1 MKILGQPVVLSI
13 AAALLLLLAISHPLA
28 WLQARD
34 VNPRGQRQPDPSSRY
49 VAMLSGSEPLRKAL
63 AGHEVIGY
71 ATQSEID
78 VRTDG
83 GGQVFYYLAQYALA
97 PVLVELE
104 SSGEAVTQERDLV
117 LAVFPQAEQLRE
129 YLAQNTR
136 SVVVSLNANIALTRA
151 REP

>member
-1 MKILGQPVVLSI
+1 
-13 AAALLLLLAISHPLA
+13 
-28 WLQARD
+28 
-34 VNPRGQRQPDPSSRY
+34 
-49 VAMLSGSEPLRKAL
+49 
-63 AGHEVIGY
+63 
-71 ATQSEID
+71 
-78 VRTDG
+78 
-83 GGQVFYYLAQYALA
+83 LA